1 MTFSNVVF
9 PTLAVLLF
17 WACIALVLAGCGFLV
32 RSLLLRLARAATAG
46 GLIVADL
53 WIGLAGVTAYVL
65 LWNLWLPVDWEACV
79 IPVAAGV
86 IGLAAGGRRLTPP
99 ERRPSAVVLGV
110 WGIAVLW
117 LANASLGPAG
127 DYDYGLYHLNLIDYA
142 RKYAALPGL
151 ADLHIR
157 LGAGD
162 AHLLFVALIDHGPLS
177 GAAPHFADGLLALL
191 VLFDLGTRLAFRP
204 PATWLRSFTSTFAL
218 LLVAAVLV
226 MAAAR
231 PTHRISSPNLDFAT
245 FLLVLV
251 GTLYLVDCLE
261 GGFSLPPALVSA
273 CVFAT
278 TAATRP
284 LYWLW
289 AGYSLVLFL
298 VIAGRARS
306 WRTAFSLCALPA
318 VVAVGWLA
326 RQSVLSGYPLYPLT
340 ISGLPVNWRLPSSLL
355 HGENRID
362 FAWAREPGV
371 NPNIVLGSWHWLP
384 GWLRVE
390 ERVNLDVVLPL
401 ALLLLGLAIAISQR
415 FRPAAAGRGKV
426 ALSVAVPAVVTL
438 GIWFATA
445 PDPRFVW
452 APIWL
457 LPMSLLAWVL
467 PDRLSMPRLVELVA
481 AVAVA
486 LFLAWLGHEHRPLF
500 IEGVAAGAIV
510 VTAVLFVVRGRP
522 WVARV
527 IPLAVLVLLV
537 AEFGIA
543 STALFGGI
551 HLAAG
556 DSSGP
561 IGTPPD
567 PKPTL
572 VPVVTASGL
581 KVAHPLDSDQCWHA
595 LLCFPKLLGPQLH
608 LRGTSVSDGFSLAA
622 IRHSALSGRRRSTTD
637 GRLPAVR
644 RIP

>member
-17 WACIALVLAGCGFLV
+17 WVCIALVLAGCGLLI
-32 RSLLLRLARAATAG
+32 RLLLGRLGGAAAGG

-53 WIGLAGVTAYVL
+53 WIGLAGVSAYVL
-65 LWNLWLPVDWEACV
+65 LWNLWLPVDWEACA
-79 IPVAAGV
+79 IPVVAGV
-86 IGLAAGGRRLTPP
+86 IGLVAGGRRLTRPG
-99 ERRPSAVVLGV
+99 RRPSAAVAGV

-162 AHLLFVALIDHGPLS
+162 AHLLFVALIDHGPLA
-177 GAAPHFADGLLALL
+177 GAAPHFTDGLLAAL
-191 VLFDLGTRLAFRP
+191 VLFDLGTRLAFQP
-204 PATWLRSFTSTFAL
+204 LSTWLRSFTSTFGV

-231 PTHRISSPNLDFAT
+231 PTHLISSPNLDFAA

-251 GTLYLVDCLE
+251 GALYLVECVE

-273 CVFAT
+273 CAFAT
-278 TAATRP
+278 AAATRP

-289 AGYSLVLFL
+289 AGYALVLFV

-306 WRTAFSLCALPA
+306 WRTASALGALPF
-318 VVAVGWLA
+318 VVAVGWVA
-326 RQSVLSGYPLYPLT
+326 RQSVLSGYPFYPLT
-340 ISGLPVNWRLPSSLL
+340 VAGLPVNWRLPSSLL

-371 NPNIVLGSWHWLP
+371 SPNVVLGSWHWLS
-384 GWLRVE
+384 GWLRTQQ
-390 ERVNLDVVLPL
+390 RTNLDVVLPL

-415 FRPAAAGRGKV
+415 FRPAVGGRGKA
-426 ALSVAVPAVVTL
+426 ALSTAVPAVVTL

-457 LPMSLLAWVL
+457 LPISLLAWVL
-467 PDRLSMPRLVELVA
+467 PDRLSMPRLVELAA

-486 LFLAWLGHEHRPLF
+486 LIVAWFGHEHRRLF
-500 IEGVAAGAIV
+500 IEGALAGAIV
-510 VTAVLFVVRGRP
+510 ATVVLVVVRGRP
-522 WVARV
+522 WVAR
-527 IPLAVLVLLV
+527 IAPLAVLVLLV

-581 KVAHPLDSDQCWHA
+581 KVAHPLDSDQCWQA
-595 LLCFPKLLGPQLH
+595 LLCFPTLLGPQLH
-608 LRGTSVSDGFSLAA
+608 LRGTRVSDGFSLDAA
-622 IRHSALSGRRRSTTD
+622 RRTAAALTV
-637 GRLPAVR
+637 P
-644 RIP
+644 